1 MGLYRW
7 RITEL
12 HGCNFHQQMIKL
24 FQFVTLTGSNNV
36 EHRRE
41 LDVNA
46 ENPINIRFDI
56 LEMMQDV
63 CIAFILL
70 IKINSS
76 WIGCHFL
83 MSGL

>member
-1 MGLYRW
+1 MGW
-7 RITEL
+7 RIIEL
-12 HGCNFHQQMIKL
+12 HGCNFHQLMIKL

-41 LDVNA
+41 LDINA

>member
-12 HGCNFHQQMIKL
+12 HGCNFHQLMIKL

-56 LEMMQDV
+56 LENDV
-63 CIAFILL
+63 
-70 IKINSS
+70 
-76 WIGCHFL
+76 
-83 MSGL
+83 

>member
-1 MGLYRW
+1 
-7 RITEL
+7 
-12 HGCNFHQQMIKL
+12 MIKL

-56 LEMMQDV
+56 LENDV
-63 CIAFILL
+63 
-70 IKINSS
+70 
-76 WIGCHFL
+76 
-83 MSGL
+83 